1 MGRLHA
7 PWSGEPADAQAF
19 GECRRLGPRG
29 SYTPD
34 LIFLKA
40 TPSPPPH
47 THTGCRTKDRRA
59 C

>member
-7 PWSGEPADAQAF
+7 PWSGEPADVQAF

-40 TPSPPPH
+40 TPSPHPH
-47 THTGCRTKDRRA
+47 RL
-59 C
+59 